1 MKKLM
6 FFSITFLFIF
16 GMAAE
21 AFSQRGMARR
31 DARPMERRA
40 EVCIGIDNLTSEQ
53 ETKIREL
60 RNARLEQRIEHRN
73 QMDAL
78 RVKKRTEMT
87 KAQPNMDEVNR
98 IIDEISELRA
108 RHLKENAAHRQDI
121 RQMLTEEQRLQFDS
135 RHLGRRGQGLRGDDM
150 RRGDMRRGDM
160 RRGRR

>member
-6 FFSITFLFIF
+6 FFSVTFLFLF
-16 GMAAE
+16 GMASE
-21 AFSQRGMARR
+21 ALAQRGMARR
-31 DARPMERRA
+31 DDRPMQRREA
-40 EVCIGIDNLTSEQ
+40 VCIGVDDLTSEQ
-53 ETKIREL
+53 ETQIREL

-98 IIDEISELRA
+98 IIDEMSDLRA
-108 RHLKENAAHRQDI
+108 QRLKKNASHRQEI
-121 RQMLTEEQRLQFDS
+121 RNMLTEEQRLQFDS
-135 RHLGRRGQGLRGDDM
+135 RHLGGRGQGMRGDDM